1 MKSSCGQGARKNAGE
16 KNLHSPLVVRIYA
29 QWITIAIAIF
39 VHLYISFVPSRVW
52 EAWRV
57 LAVSCCGHHQLL
69 LCFSSHNQTRSNQT
83 FSSFRI
89 LCFVCF
95 FKIMGIVIIHLLWS
109 ETSLEL
115 KNPPHQRLFS
125 WQSRLLSEQSARMGV
140 VGLELCEVLVQ
151 RSSVVLVCLILA
163 TCPQHRRRICSVFL
177 LFISEKWDYSLGNTI
192 LICVTLKCSFLH
204 CLSFVWQTFQY
215 IHLLTESWQPELL
228 IFCAALFNWHE
239 LVSLPKVWH
248 SHKLGSTLFLLHLL
262 QLNTSEQIDL
272 RIFEQRFTKNLGK
285 EELVVV

>member
-16 KNLHSPLVVRIYA
+16 KNLHSPVVVRIYA
-29 QWITIAIAIF
+29 HWITIAIASF

-57 LAVSCCGHHQLL
+57 LAVSCCGHHHLL
-69 LCFSSHNQTRSNQT
+69 LCSSSIQSQPDQIQPNI
-83 FSSFRI
+83 SFFCI
-89 LCFVCF
+89 LCLRVSSKHRG
-95 FKIMGIVIIHLLWS
+95 KIMGIVIIHLLWS

-125 WQSRLLSEQSARMGV
+125 WQSGLLSEQSARMGF
-140 VGLELCEVLVQ
+140 VGLEFCEVLIQ
-151 RSSVVLVCLILA
+151 RSSVVLLCSILA

-177 LFISEKWDYSLGNTI
+177 LFISKNWYYSLGNTI
-192 LICVTLKCSFLH
+192 LICVTLKCSSLH

-215 IHLLTESWQPELL
+215 IHQLTESWQPELP

-239 LVSLPKVWH
+239 LVSLQKIWH
-248 SHKLGSTLFLLHLL
+248 SHKLGSIQFLVHLQ
-262 QLNTSEQIDL
+262 QLNTSEQVD
-272 RIFEQRFTKNLGK
+272 
-285 EELVVV
+285 